1 MTDPNVDLAKVEW
14 SPFKPASFIL
24 PMLIDLEGWRSR
36 LQDIGRK
43 AKNQAFLENPD
54 ATFLADFPGES
65 HINCKKSRKCHSQ
78 HTKI

>member
-1 MTDPNVDLAKVEW
+1 MKAQSFCFRMTDPNVDLAKVEW

-24 PMLIDLEGWRSR
+24 PMLIDLEGWRSQ

-54 ATFLADFPGES
+54 ATFLADFPG
-65 HINCKKSRKCHSQ
+65 
-78 HTKI
+78 